1 MSEEKKEAGLEGASL
16 EGYKQ
21 KITATV
27 KGRLDWE
34 KELIFHGR
42 TQTGYEI
49 DFDAKVE
56 WGCMPTESLLLS
68 LAGCMAIDT
77 VSFLQKMKG
86 EITGF
91 RIDITGER
99 NPTPPQYYKRIEMV
113 LRITGR
119 NISEKQA
126 KRAVALSH
134 EKYCSVYHSLRK
146 DLEVKVDY
154 VLKNIGEGSAQ
165 QPA

>member
-1 MSEEKKEAGLEGASL
+1 MSEEKRKDAELDGESL
-16 EGYKQ
+16 EGYKK
-21 KITATV
+21 KIAPVT

-34 KELIFHGR
+34 KDLIFHAR
-42 TQTGYEI
+42 TQRGYEI
-49 DFDAKVE
+49 DFDARIE

-77 VSFLQKMKG
+77 VSFIQKMKG
-86 EITGF
+86 EISDF

-99 NPTPPQYYKRIEMV
+99 NPTPPQYYKRIDMV
-113 LRITGR
+113 LHITGT

-146 DLEVKVDY
+146 DLEVTVDY
-154 VLKNIGEGSAQ
+154 VLNNTGEGS
-165 QPA
+165 

>member
-1 MSEEKKEAGLEGASL
+1 MSEEKKKEPEMEAGAL
-16 EGYKQ
+16 EGYK
-21 KITATV
+21 KTISTIT

-34 KELIFHGR
+34 KDLIFHAR
-42 TQTGYEI
+42 TQRGYEI
-49 DFDAKVE
+49 DFDAKIE

-77 VSFLQKMKG
+77 VSFIQKMRG
-86 EITGF
+86 EITDF
-91 RIDITGER
+91 RIEITGER

-113 LRITGR
+113 LHITGK

-126 KRAVALSH
+126 KKAVSLSH

-154 VLKNIGEGSAQ
+154 VLNNIAEA
-165 QPA
+165 